1 MTAHGNPGA
10 GGAGMHTLVKTAMA
24 LLLASCAI
32 AGAAEKPALQAP
44 TGATAVS
51 GNTAIIPVPKLE
63 NDFYDWY
70 ERHEQV
76 KTLIK
81 KQPVDVV
88 FIGDSITH
96 MFGGAP
102 RSNIV
107 HGGEVWDAHYGGL
120 NVVNMGFGWDR
131 TQNVLWRLDN
141 GEFEGI
147 QPKVAVVLIGTNNL
161 TGTENARENTPAE
174 IAEGVERI
182 CETIHAKAPKCGI
195 LLLGVLPRSP
205 ERFIKPIREINR
217 RIARL
222 DGKDYITFMDIGRK
236 IADDRG
242 LPLKEYMFEDGV
254 HPNENGYRVWAE
266 SMDSTLKKLLSAR

>member
-1 MTAHGNPGA
+1 M
-10 GGAGMHTLVKTAMA
+10 
-24 LLLASCAI
+24 
-32 AGAAEKPALQAP
+32 
-44 TGATAVS
+44 
-51 GNTAIIPVPKLE
+51 
-63 NDFYDWY
+63 
-70 ERHEQV
+70 
-76 KTLIK
+76 
-81 KQPVDVV
+81 
-88 FIGDSITH
+88 
-96 MFGGAP
+96 
-102 RSNIV
+102 
-107 HGGEVWDAHYGGL
+107 
-120 NVVNMGFGWDR
+120 
-131 TQNVLWRLDN
+131 
-141 GEFEGI
+141 
-147 QPKVAVVLIGTNNL
+147 VLIGTNNL
-161 TGTENARENTPAE
+161 TGELRTAREYTPRRDRRKCV
-174 IAEGVERI
+174 VERI